1 MSIIEKAVD
10 RMVHRQPQPSDQL
23 YSKSLKEA
31 GEVAEAAADPAP
43 ILSNDHGSS
52 IAAVADSV
60 QSQLAVAGAIGILGA
75 EKDFL
80 LSPEGGRSRTAEEFR
95 MIKRPL
101 LINAFERPPEGSSFP
116 NLLMVTSSLQSEGK
130 TFTSLNLAIS
140 ITLEM
145 DSTVLLIDGDVAK
158 PGLSRQLGISDR
170 AGLIERLVD
179 ENIDL
184 SKLLLKTDIP
194 KLTILPA
201 GQPHKRS
208 TELLASGNMRRLLTE
223 VASRYNDRI
232 VIFDSPPVLETTEAG
247 VLGSLMGQV
256 VLVVAHEATPQ
267 AVVREAVSQFERTD
281 NLYLVLNKCEG
292 GPFTSRYGYGY
303 GYGYG
308 SYGYG
313 YGAYGEP

>member
-1 MSIIEKAVD
+1 M
-10 RMVHRQPQPSDQL
+10 
-23 YSKSLKEA
+23 
-31 GEVAEAAADPAP
+31 
-43 ILSNDHGSS
+43 
-52 IAAVADSV
+52 
-60 QSQLAVAGAIGILGA
+60 AVAGAIGILGA

-101 LINAFERPPEGSSFP
+101 LINAFERPVEGSSFP
-116 NLLMVTSSLQSEGK
+116 NLIMVTSSVQAEGK

-170 AGLIERLVD
+170 EGLIERLVD

-223 VASRYNDRI
+223 VASRYSDRI

-267 AVVREAVSQFERTD
+267 AVVREAISQFERTD

-308 SYGYG
+308 MAYGYG
-313 YGAYGEP
+313 YGTYGEP